1 MKIAVFVPVA
11 MDCVEEPKIFTGNDA
26 EKKAAKAFFDHTGV
40 EYSVFLA
47 AEDKGEILSSSD
59 TIGTKIITSQL
70 HQTDN
75 IYEDLNKDDIDYVK
89 QVLCDLKDAKYNANQ
104 ASDKALRLPRQ
115 PGEKISDYLSDI
127 YQQLEMVETMI
138 SEMYPQAAGE

>member
-59 TIGTKIITSQL
+59 TIGTKIITSQP
-70 HQTDN
+70 HQTDE
-75 IYEDLNKDDIDYVK
+75 IYEDLNEDDIDYVK
-89 QVLCDLKDAKYNANQ
+89 QVLCDLKDAKYYANQ
-104 ASDKALRLPRQ
+104 ASDKTLRM
-115 PGEKISDYLSDI
+115 PGQYGGKIGDYLSDI
-127 YQQLEMVETMI
+127 HQQLEVIETMI
-138 SEMYPQAAGE
+138 IETYPQAAGE